1 VDQPTQNAVRDR
13 GDATLNPTTGCLK
26 NVDRFRWRGRPLRTY
41 ETIVSLISNTRTD
54 GGLVVRA
61 QLDRRKY
68 PTGRKVSA
76 EEIRALKIE
85 RDAFHGDWNYVIR
98 PRRHAS

>member
-1 VDQPTQNAVRDR
+1 LLREESISAIR
-13 GDATLNPTTGCLK
+13 
-26 NVDRFRWRGRPLRTY
+26 RFDLRIEIPSRLMSSPRPVNGY
-41 ETIVSLISNTRTD
+41 TIVSLIGNTTTH

-76 EEIRALKIE
+76 KEIRELKIE
-85 RDAFHGDWNYVIR
+85 RDAFHGDWNYVIH
-98 PRRHAS
+98 PRKEMR